1 MSDIFPLHVFPQGSL
16 SSSVITTV
24 WVGVFVI
31 AYFNLRLG
39 WVMSGLVVPGYLV
52 PLMLVKPWSAA
63 VVIVE
68 GFVTYFIVW
77 FFSEFLSRWCRWSN
91 FFGRDRFFA
100 LVLCSIVVRVSFDGW
115 LLPYVGDTL
124 DRIWHLPFDYRN
136 NLHSFGLIMVALI
149 GNQLWKTGLIRGL
162 MPFFTTLLITYLII
176 RFGLM
181 ELTNFSISSLGY
193 LYEDMAASILA
204 SPKAYIILVSAAF
217 MASRMNLYYGWDY
230 NGILIPSLLALQ
242 WYQPMK
248 ILATMIEAGVILILA
263 NLLLQL
269 PAFKNATIEGARKL
283 LLFFNISFAY
293 KMLLGYALLWFLPE
307 FKVTDS
313 YGFGYLLA
321 TLMALKIHDKNILP
335 RLSRA
340 TMQTSISAVIVASVI
355 GFSLTLIP
363 RDSDWRDDEDPS
375 VFTET
380 QPVLDG
386 SLDEIFSNHRLI
398 LYQSHFA
405 DSFGSPLPGEIN
417 DFIRALESIK
427 IYTVQRKVQNYKR
440 IHYYLDKL
448 NYQVRLIDE
457 RYLYISEKPPIRG
470 WGIYLVDLDSPTRLG
485 IEIPAPLE
493 ERGTVDGGFE
503 LFKTLGAQAL
513 SIAGTARTVNADRS
527 GDVLQNQQSFFHV
540 FHRNMNRHDV
550 LQLRGYTSATARQLG
565 GVRRAETDFELKGVK
580 SVLWIK
586 ERPPESL
593 NLVHLKTLLDE
604 YDVAWG
610 RSPLTNIQRE
620 SSRWGFAELILNAA
634 DMRKLLF
641 RRLQLQSDISYV
653 ERDLSIDGYLQEWL
667 LNSKG
672 EMAEKGSDLYV
683 VPKPEEM
690 LFLDQEVLTPLFHL
704 VENKYG
710 ASGWTEDGLDELR
723 AIVNAAGVFGYSV
736 VRYRHRSTQQNYLIL
751 AETGPLDERHYWGTY
766 VIRLSDSRNYAV
778 QIPRPLYE
786 INSFEYAVTLFERIQ
801 AKVLMVA
808 GAHPLANR
816 DRSSD
821 LVDFHNKV
829 NFFNLVNQVFLRERN
844 DAEFI
849 VIQSRAFAIRPD
861 QPIPQSDVLLAHG
874 RGIGGEP
881 SHLELNLLRAIRN
894 DGLSLQ
900 YVDGSE
906 ETSGYEVAGSGQAL
920 YLNSTQNKQF
930 IGMWLSPLARSGY
943 RQQTENK
950 TQENQ
955 FRSLGIANQEADIY
969 KVVGVEQSWTHSDSL
984 PTELQRQIES
994 YLKHHDIVLL
1004 HKIRSSWPN
1013 YVYKRVMD
1021 VSSRQAFLTVS
1032 DHRNKLIS
1040 VVNLLPRS
1048 GQVVS
1053 IDKAQNLGNRLAEFI
1068 ESRATWLHWI
1078 NG

>member
-24 WVGVFVI
+24 WIGVFVI

-52 PLMLVKPWSAA
+52 PLILVKPWSAA

-77 FFSEFLSRWCRWSN
+77 FFSEYLSRWCRWSN

-115 LLPYVGDTL
+115 LLPYVGNIL
-124 DRIWHLPFDYRN
+124 DRNWHLQFDYRN

-149 GNQLWKTGLIRGL
+149 GNQLWKTGFIRGL
-162 MPFFTTLLITYLII
+162 IPFFTTLLVTYLII

-242 WYQPMK
+242 WYQPIK
-248 ILATMIEAGVILILA
+248 VLATMLEAGVILILA
-263 NLLLQL
+263 NLLLRL
-269 PAFKNATIEGARKL
+269 PVFKNATIEGARKL

-293 KMLLGYALLWFLPE
+293 KMLLGYALLWFVPE

-355 GFSLTLIP
+355 GFALTFIP
-363 RDSDWRDDEDPS
+363 RDSDWQDGEELTTS
-375 VFTET
+375 TVT
-380 QPVLDG
+380 QPDPG
-386 SLDEIFSNHRLI
+386 DSLDDVFSHHRLI
-398 LYQSHFA
+398 LYQSHFT
-405 DSFGSPLPGEIN
+405 DRFGSPLPGEIDN
-417 DFIRALESIK
+417 FSHALESIK
-427 IYTVQRKVQNYKR
+427 KYNAQRNSKNYGR
-440 IHYYLDKL
+440 INHDLDKL
-448 NYQVRLIDE
+448 NYQARLIDQ

-470 WGIYLVDLDSPTRLG
+470 WGIYLIDLDSPSQLG

-493 ERGTVDGGFE
+493 ERGTVEGGFE
-503 LFKTLGAQAL
+503 LFKSLGAKSL
-513 SIAGTARTVNADRS
+513 SIAGTARTINADRS
-527 GDVLQNQQSFFHV
+527 GDVLQNQLSLFHV
-540 FHRNMNRHDV
+540 FHRNLNRHDV
-550 LQLRGYTSATARQLG
+550 LQLRGYTSETARQLS
-565 GVRRAETDFELKGVK
+565 GVRRAQTDFELKGLS

-604 YDVAWG
+604 YNVMWG
-610 RSPLTNIQRE
+610 HSPLANIQRDI
-620 SSRWGFAELILNAA
+620 SRWGFAELILSAA
-634 DMRKLLF
+634 DLRKLLF
-641 RRLQLQSDISYV
+641 RRLQLQADITYV
-653 ERDLSIDGYLQEWL
+653 EHDLSIDGYLQEWL

-672 EMAEKGSDLYV
+672 EMAGKGSDLYV
-683 VPKPEEM
+683 APKPEEM

-704 VENKYG
+704 VDEEYSV
-710 ASGWTEDGLDELR
+710 SGWTKDGLDELR
-723 AIVNAAGVFGYSV
+723 AIANAAGVFGYSV

-751 AETGPLDERHYWGTY
+751 AETGPLNKRRYWGTY
-766 VIRLSDSRNYAV
+766 VIRLSQSRNYTV

-829 NFFNLVNQVFLRERN
+829 NFFNLFNQVFLREQS

-849 VIQSRAFAIRPD
+849 AIQSRAFAIRPD
-861 QPIPQSDVLLAHG
+861 QPIPQSDVLLANG
-874 RGIGGEP
+874 RGIGGQP
-881 SHLELNLLRAIRN
+881 SRLEQDLLRAIRN

-900 YVDGSE
+900 YVDGSI
-906 ETSGYEVAGSGQAL
+906 ETSGYEVAGGGQAL
-920 YLNSTQNKQF
+920 YLNSTQKKQV

-943 RQQTENK
+943 RQQSENK
-950 TQENQ
+950 SQENQ

-969 KVVGVEQSWTHSDSL
+969 KVAGAQQRWTHSDSL
-984 PTELQRQIES
+984 PADLRCQIEA

-1004 HKIRSSWPN
+1004 HKIQSSWPD
-1013 YVYKRVMD
+1013 YVYKRVLD

-1032 DHRNKLIS
+1032 DRRDKLIS

-1048 GQVVS
+1048 AQVVS
-1053 IDKAQNLGNRLAEFI
+1053 IEKIHDLDKRLAKFI
-1068 ESRATWLHWI
+1068 ESRATWLHWT
-1078 NG
+1078 NS